1 MTHRLSHLMI
11 ALFATAAV
19 LATLTALPDIPPDAE
34 ASHNA
39 ARAEGPALADAET
52 RPARP
57 LSRRIVN
64 PQRAMPYFSFGGL
77 LPRRES

>member
-11 ALFATAAV
+11 ALFATAALV
-19 LATLTALPDIPPDAE
+19 ATLTALPDTPPDAE
-34 ASHNA
+34 ASRHA
-39 ARAEGPALADAET
+39 VRAEGPALADADS

-57 LSRRIVN
+57 LSRRIAN